1 MKPDTDV
8 LKEQTTKHTPQTV
21 AVLIPFYHAER
32 LDWLA
37 QSIISITEQET
48 RHTVRLYLGVD
59 GPMRPELESFLNKHQ
74 AHIHTVVHNPVNQG
88 LAVMLTRMIA
98 ALQDETFILRLDAD
112 DIALPHR
119 IETQIN
125 WMIDHPEI
133 DVSGGYMIETDFQNY
148 EQRIEYPLTH
158 DGIVRI
164 FHKRCPLSHP
174 TACFRKNVFSDGN
187 RYPTEATYNEDLGLW
202 LKLLLDGY
210 TFGNVD
216 EALIKFRVQP
226 SFYKKRGYI
235 KAVIEFRLFWESLDA
250 LGKSKI
256 SGIFPLMR
264 FVFRVTPGWVKKLG
278 YRSGIRK
285 LL

>member
-1 MKPDTDV
+1 MDATSIHP
-8 LKEQTTKHTPQTV
+8 PQTV
-21 AVLIPFYHAER
+21 AILIPFYHAEI

-37 QSIISITEQET
+37 QSIHSINTQQT
-48 RHTVRLYLGVD
+48 RHTTHLYLGID
-59 GPMRPELESFLNKHQ
+59 GPMRPEIQTFLHNHQ
-74 AHIHTVVHNPVNQG
+74 PHIHTIIHNPVNQG
-88 LAVMLTRMIA
+88 LAVMLNRMID
-98 ALQDETFILRLDAD
+98 ALQNETYILRLDAD

-148 EQRIEYPLTH
+148 EQRIQYPLTH
-158 DGIVRI
+158 KEIIDS
-164 FHKRCPLSHP
+164 FHRRNPLSHP

-187 RYPTEATYNEDLGLW
+187 RYPVDAMYNEDLGLW

-216 EALIKFRVQP
+216 DALIKFRVQP
-226 SFYKKRGYI
+226 SFYKRRGYVM
-235 KAVIEFRLFWESLDA
+235 AVIELKMYWRSLES
-250 LGKSKI
+250 LGKSKR

-264 FVFRVTPGWVKKLG
+264 FMFRITPGWVKKLG